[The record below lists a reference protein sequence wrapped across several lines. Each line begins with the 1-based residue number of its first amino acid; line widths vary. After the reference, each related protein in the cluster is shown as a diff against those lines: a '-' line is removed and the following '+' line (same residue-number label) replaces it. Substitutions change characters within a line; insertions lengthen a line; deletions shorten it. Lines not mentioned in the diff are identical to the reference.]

1 MLSQRTQTAFIAVPL
16 IALFVYLGGP
26 AYYVGMLCVAG
37 LAIYELFTLLRRG
50 QQYPNLLILA
60 ALVLGLVSF
69 PYFGWTQLDRPWI
82 ALMIVLCFAW
92 ELWLPAERRSLT
104 GWALT
109 ISFGLYLGICLG
121 YFVAMRELPNGL
133 IWVGLFIGATFVSD
147 TSGYAVGLLWGR
159 RKAFPTVSPKKT
171 VEGTLGALAGPA
183 IVIGVL
189 GPLLLQQPVWLSILL
204 GVAVGIA
211 ATLGDLSVSYLKRQV
226 GAKDSGQL
234 LPGHGGLL
242 DRLDSL
248 LFTAIVVYY
257 YIIWFAQPIR

>member
-1 MLSQRTQTAFIAVPL
+1 MLSQRTLTAFIAVPL
-16 IALFVYLGGP
+16 IVLFVYLGGL
-26 AYYVGMLCVAG
+26 AYFIGMLCVAG
-37 LAIYELFTLLRRG
+37 LAIYELYTLLRRG

-82 ALMIVLCFAW
+82 ALTIVICFAW
-92 ELWLPAERRSLT
+92 ELWLPAERRSLNS
-104 GWALT
+104 WALT
-109 ISFGLYLGICLG
+109 ISCGLYLGICLG
-121 YFVAMRELPNGL
+121 YFVAMRQLSNGL
-133 IWVGLFIGATFVSD
+133 IWVDLFIGATFISD
-147 TSGYAVGLLWGR
+147 TSGYAVGILWGR

-171 VEGTLGALAGPA
+171 IEGTIGALVGPT
-183 IVIGVL
+183 IVIGIL
-189 GPLLLQQPVWLSILL
+189 APLLLQQPVWLSILL
-204 GVAVGIA
+204 GLAVGTA

-234 LPGHGGLL
+234 LPGHGGFL

-248 LFTAIVVYY
+248 LFTVIVVYY